1 MWKTH
6 ETAAEAGQWRL
17 VNTACR
23 IRGEEPL
30 SPISSRFR
38 QILVGGTALV
48 AATMEGMLLLAG
60 LCLAYEAAI
69 TGTILTL
76 TWRRPEIL

>member
-1 MWKTH
+1 MATGEH
-6 ETAAEAGQWRL
+6 RMQNAGRRTSL
-17 VNTACR
+17 
-23 IRGEEPL
+23 PDLL
-30 SPISSRFR
+30 SLE
-38 QILVGGTALV
+38 ILVGGAALV